1 MADNFDAL
9 LVESVSIYSASDSS
23 DSPSGQ
29 LQDYTFVETVA
40 GRLST
45 LAPGR
50 ESRSEKQAVVTAK
63 RVYMRDYQSLT
74 EHHQLEI
81 SGVRYDITSVL
92 RLKNADGT
100 VHHLE
105 ASVDETDA

>member
-1 MADNFDAL
+1 MADGFDAL
-9 LVESVSIYSASDSS
+9 LVESVGIYEVSDSGS
-23 DSPSGQ
+23 SPSGQ
-29 LQDYTFVETVA
+29 LQDYSLVATVA

-50 ESRSEKQAVVTAK
+50 ESRSERQAIVTGK
-63 RVYMRDYQSLT
+63 RVYMRDYPALT
-74 EHHQLEI
+74 EHHQLVI
-81 SGVRYDITSVL
+81 SGTTYDITSVL